1 MHCSWMGKAWVMPS
15 AASASAIWGSAP
27 SSTKVGAEVGST
39 EEVSVAMSAVSF
51 DVASLRGYSSYSSIT
66 LVMLCELYR
75 EGMGSLASP

>member
-1 MHCSWMGKAWVMPS
+1 M
-15 AASASAIWGSAP
+15 
-27 SSTKVGAEVGST
+27 VGST
-39 EEVSVAMSAVSF
+39 EEVSVAVSAVSF